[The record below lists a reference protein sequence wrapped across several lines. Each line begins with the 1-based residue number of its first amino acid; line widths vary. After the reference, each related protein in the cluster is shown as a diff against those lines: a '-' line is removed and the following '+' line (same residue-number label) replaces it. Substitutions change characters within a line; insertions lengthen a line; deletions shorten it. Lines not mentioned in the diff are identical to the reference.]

1 VSAVPDLTAPRA
13 VVAQASA
20 PAVVAGSEG
29 YRGILKATAL
39 IGGASALNI
48 VVGLVRT
55 KVLAVL
61 LGPAGLG
68 LLGLYGSIVDLVRS
82 VSQLGINSSGVR
94 QIAAAAGT
102 GDARR
107 IAFTA
112 GVLRRVS
119 LLLGLLGAGL
129 LVAASSPLST
139 LTFGS
144 AERASSVALLGAAV
158 FFRIVSDSQ
167 GALIQGLRRIGDF
180 ARVGFFGALL
190 GSLASIA
197 LVAVWGE
204 RAVVPSLVAMAAGAA
219 LVSWWYARR
228 VPMATVSLRWAE
240 VRRESGALLGL
251 GLAFMASGLIM
262 MASAYGVRLI
272 VLRHDGLDAA
282 GYYQAAWTLGGLYVG
297 FVLQAMGADFYP
309 RLVALIHDDAR
320 SNQVVN
326 EQAQVSLLLAGPGMA
341 ATLTLASLV
350 LSVFYSSAFGEA
362 AETLRW
368 VCLGMT
374 LRVVTWPMGFIIVAR
389 GDQRLF
395 FITELAWGLVSVGL
409 AWMLVS
415 RYGHRGAGMAFF
427 GSYVFH
433 ALMLYPIVRSLSG
446 FRWSVATARSVVVF
460 GVSVAAVFMAFQWWP
475 TAWALAT
482 GALVTLASTVYSLR
496 ELLRLA
502 SPQHLPASLRRL
514 LGALRMHSQGQP

>member
-1 VSAVPDLTAPRA
+1 MPP
-13 VVAQASA
+13 VAA
-20 PAVVAGSEG
+20 PAEG
-29 YRGILKATAL
+29 YRGILRATAL
-39 IGGASALNI
+39 IGGASALGI

-61 LGPAGLG
+61 LGPAGVG
-68 LLGLYGSIVDLVRS
+68 LFGLYGSIVDLVRS

-102 GDARR
+102 GDAAR
-107 IAFTA
+107 IAMTA

-129 LVAASSPLST
+129 LVAASNGLSV
-139 LTFGS
+139 LTFGG
-144 AERASSVALLGAAV
+144 AEQASSVALLAAAV

-180 ARVGFFGALL
+180 ARVGLFGGLL
-190 GSLASIA
+190 GSLACIA
-197 LVAVWGE
+197 LVALWGE
-204 RAVVPSLVAMAAGAA
+204 AAVVPSLVAMAAGAA
-219 LVSWWYARR
+219 LVSWWFARR
-228 VPMATVSLRWAE
+228 VPLAAVTLRWAE
-240 VRRESGALLGL
+240 VRRESGALLRL
-251 GLAFMASGLIM
+251 GVAFMASALIM
-262 MASAYGVRLI
+262 MASAYLVRLI

-309 RLVALIHDDAR
+309 RLVSLIHDDAR

-350 LSVFYSSAFGEA
+350 LAVFYSPAFGEA
-362 AETLRW
+362 ADTLRW
-368 VCLGMT
+368 ICLGMT

-395 FITELAWGLVSVGL
+395 FLTELAWGLVSVGL
-409 AWMLVS
+409 AWALVS

-427 GSYVFH
+427 ASYVFH

-446 FRWSVATARSVVVF
+446 FRWSAATAGSVAVF
-460 GVSVAAVFMAFQWWP
+460 GASVGTVFLAFQWWP
-475 TAWALAT
+475 TGWALAV
-482 GALVTLASTVYSLR
+482 GALVTLASALYSLR
-496 ELLRLA
+496 VLLRLA
-502 SPQHLPASLRRL
+502 SPQHLPPSLRRL
-514 LGALRMHSQGQP
+514 LGALRMLSKGSI

>member
-1 VSAVPDLTAPRA
+1 
-13 VVAQASA
+13 
-20 PAVVAGSEG
+20 
-29 YRGILKATAL
+29 
-39 IGGASALNI
+39 
-48 VVGLVRT
+48 
-55 KVLAVL
+55 
-61 LGPAGLG
+61 
-68 LLGLYGSIVDLVRS
+68 
-82 VSQLGINSSGVR
+82 
-94 QIAAAAGT
+94 
-102 GDARR
+102 
-107 IAFTA
+107 
-112 GVLRRVS
+112 
-119 LLLGLLGAGL
+119 
-129 LVAASSPLST
+129 
-139 LTFGS
+139 
-144 AERASSVALLGAAV
+144 
-158 FFRIVSDSQ
+158 
-167 GALIQGLRRIGDF
+167 
-180 ARVGFFGALL
+180 
-190 GSLASIA
+190 
-197 LVAVWGE
+197 
-204 RAVVPSLVAMAAGAA
+204 
-219 LVSWWYARR
+219 
-228 VPMATVSLRWAE
+228 
-240 VRRESGALLGL
+240 
-251 GLAFMASGLIM
+251 MASGLIM

-427 GSYVFH
+427 GAYVFH

-446 FRWSVATARSVVVF
+446 FRWSIATARSVLVF

-482 GALVTLASTVYSLR
+482 GALVTLASMVYSLR

-502 SPQHLPASLRRL
+502 SPQHLPASVRRL